1 MLSLAINT
9 CNDCV
14 NYLVGILPLPFGSG
28 LCLLVSYGHTC
39 ALAFPIN
46 LSDAKCLFLLEK
58 GTGFYPKWSREM
70 NEVLLPFVL

>member
-1 MLSLAINT
+1 MLCLAINT

-14 NYLVGILPLPFGSG
+14 TYTEGILPLPFGSG

-58 GTGFYPKWSREM
+58 GTGFYPNRSSEI
-70 NEVLLPFVL
+70 